1 MSLEYRLHA
10 RCACGSALSSSEF
23 GAASRPFTL
32 AGTKR
37 VYERAR
43 PFTIRHI
50 ALDLALDVAERS
62 IRGAARLE
70 AVRVDPAARE
80 IALDAIGFEI
90 EAVEISAGAARG
102 GKPRR
107 GAGKA
112 GGGALQPAE
121 HTYDGETLRVA
132 VPLEEAEASILVR
145 YRATPR
151 RGLYF
156 LAPDEHVP
164 DRPRQVWTQ
173 CQDEDARHIFPC
185 IDKPHVKQTTELRAE
200 VPPGWTCLSNG
211 ELLSDA
217 KSHKAGVFQY
227 RLDEPH
233 PSYLFT
239 LVAGEFARI
248 EDAAGDVP
256 LAYLVPKG
264 REEDGRRTFART
276 PDMIRH
282 FAEKL
287 GVPYPYRRYT
297 QAVVSDFIFGGM
309 ENTTATTMYEHIL
322 LDERAALDISS
333 DDLIAHELAH
343 QWFGDLVTCR
353 DWSHGWLNEGFAT
366 FMEHVYRE
374 HHRGADEYDHGLKVD
389 LDAYLGEA
397 RGRYRRPIVCQD
409 YDAPLDVFD
418 RHLYEKGGL
427 VLHLLRRELG
437 DELFWRGVNTYLTRH
452 ARGVAETRDLARA
465 LEDVSGRSLE
475 RFFEQWVFRA
485 GHPELDVKIE
495 IEGDQCVVTV
505 KQTQS
510 TGQHSREHAL
520 QADASTPVFAFD
532 LVLDLGF
539 ADGKGS
545 AVRREVR
552 RVDQQAHT
560 FAIPIARRPRFVI
573 VDPDFR
579 ILGEIKVDAPGDLL
593 RAQLAH
599 APTARGRMLAA
610 KPLSRRDDPPT
621 TRALGQSLAD
631 AREFWGVRAAAA
643 GALGAL
649 QSSAAL
655 ALLEANVGAEHPK
668 VRRAVAG
675 ALGQFRSAKAAEAL
689 AKLALR
695 DASYLVEAEAARA
708 LGATRQSSAFDTL
721 IDILDR
727 PSWGEVIRCGAIDGL
742 ANLRDERAVP
752 HLTARTRYGVPT
764 RGRRAAILALPKL
777 SGDRRTREILEDLL
791 DQPDPYLRVDVAR
804 ALGDLGDG
812 RSRGALQRQ
821 LDRDLDGRVR
831 RRIREVLRDLGG
843 SGKREIDRLR
853 DELEA
858 LRRDNA
864 EIRTRLG
871 KLEAGA
877 SKGKKADGK

>member
-50 ALDLALDVAERS
+50 ALDLALDIAERS

-70 AVRVDPAARE
+70 VVRVDPAARE

-90 EAVEISAGAARG
+90 EAVEISAGAARS

-151 RGLYF
+151 RGLYV

-185 IDKPHVKQTTELRAE
+185 IDKPHVKQTTELRVE

-217 KSHKAGVFQY
+217 RSHKAGVFHY

-282 FAEKL
+282 FGEKL

-374 HHRGADEYDHGLKVD
+374 HHLGADEYDHGLKGD

-510 TGQHSREHAL
+510 AGQHSREHAL

-545 AVRREVR
+545 TVRREVR

-579 ILGEIKVDAPGDLL
+579 IVGEVKVDAPGDLL
-593 RAQLAH
+593 RAQLAQ

-631 AREFWGVRAAAA
+631 ADEFWGVRAAAA

-655 ALLEANVGAEHPK
+655 ALLEASAGAEHPK
-668 VRRAVAG
+668 VRRAVAN
-675 ALGQFRSAKAAEAL
+675 ALGHFRSAKAAEAL

-708 LGATRQSSAFDTL
+708 LGATRQGSAFETL

-764 RGRRAAILALPKL
+764 RGRRAAIMALPKL
-777 SGDRRTREILEDLL
+777 SGDRRTRELLEDLL

-804 ALGDLGDG
+804 ALGELGDG

-843 SGKREIDRLR
+843 SGKRELDRLR

-871 KLEAGA
+871 KLEATA